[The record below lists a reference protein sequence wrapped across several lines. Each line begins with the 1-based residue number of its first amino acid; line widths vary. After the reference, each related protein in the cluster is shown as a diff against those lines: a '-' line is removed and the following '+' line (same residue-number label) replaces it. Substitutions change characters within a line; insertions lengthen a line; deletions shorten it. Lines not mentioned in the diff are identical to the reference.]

1 MAQSMQATRVYLEPN
16 YTGVIS
22 CLCCGVKRSIDM
34 GEHQGKLLGKT
45 FHLQCSTC
53 DGVFLAVFDRRRHHR
68 LHVHLPG
75 RLVQPHTQETLGNIV
90 VTSLSITGLRFIT
103 RSKTAFKAGDRYEV
117 VFMLDDVEQSMI
129 TEEVVIARVHGNVVG
144 ASFANQSNYQS
155 EIGFYLMY
163 ATPTPEDIDQSRP

>member
-34 GEHQGKLLGKT
+34 GEHQGKLVGKT

-53 DGVFLAVFDRRRHHR
+53 GGVFLAIFDRRRHHR

-75 RLVQPHTQETLGNIV
+75 RLVHPDTRQTLENIV
-90 VTSLSITGLRFIT
+90 VTSLSVNGLRFIS
-103 RSKTAFKAGDRYEV
+103 RAKTVLQTGDVYEV
-117 VFMLDDVEQSMI
+117 VFMLDDAEQSMI
-129 TEEVVIARVHGNVVG
+129 TEDVVIARVHGNVIG
-144 ASFANQSNYQS
+144 ASFVKQSSYQS

-163 ATPTPEDIDQSRP
+163 ATPSLEK